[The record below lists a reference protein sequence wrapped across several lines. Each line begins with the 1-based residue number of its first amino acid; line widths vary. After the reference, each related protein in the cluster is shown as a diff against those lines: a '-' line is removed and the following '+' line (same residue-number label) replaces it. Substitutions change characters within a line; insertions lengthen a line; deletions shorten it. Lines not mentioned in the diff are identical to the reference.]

1 MVTFISSVGQ
11 TTSANAIILMYTA
24 PLWVLLAAP
33 LVTGDRAHRREL
45 YAAAIAMTG
54 MAVIIGGTLLAPGSN
69 TEVSGVMMGLAA
81 GLCFAGVSLALRHL
95 RTADPIAVI
104 CVNNIF
110 TAIVLL
116 AAAGIAGDVS
126 IRGWPILLLVAL
138 GLFQIAAPYVIY
150 CHALQHMT
158 PQRATLVC
166 LAEPIMNP
174 IWVWLFLSEVP
185 SLATLIG
192 GAIVIGGLVL
202 IFRTPKAVT
211 LRAVNEPAPAELQTQ
226 IAPSSDATTSLTS
239 PDSHKLS
246 S

>member
-1 MVTFISSVGQ
+1 MFAAAGLLPFALHRGGLRLARLRPVGWLAAAVACFSLMMVTFISSVGQ

-158 PQRATLVC
+158 PH
-166 LAEPIMNP
+166 
-174 IWVWLFLSEVP
+174 
-185 SLATLIG
+185 
-192 GAIVIGGLVL
+192 
-202 IFRTPKAVT
+202 
-211 LRAVNEPAPAELQTQ
+211 
-226 IAPSSDATTSLTS
+226 LTS
-239 PDSHKLS
+239 ELGHPVSRSGRRAAAVRHPFEGEPGEPRGRRAA
-246 S
+246 